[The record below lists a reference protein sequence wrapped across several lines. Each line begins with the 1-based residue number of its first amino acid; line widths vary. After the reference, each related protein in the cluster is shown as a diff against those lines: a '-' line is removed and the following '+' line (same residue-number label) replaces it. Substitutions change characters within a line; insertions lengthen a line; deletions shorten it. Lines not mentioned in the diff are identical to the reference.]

1 MIKEFLQRIL
11 LGLVIFAILIAVAA
25 LLGLLS

>member
-1 MIKEFLQRIL
+1 VIKGLLQRIV

-25 LLGLLS
+25 LLGLL